1 MKYPSFN
8 LETIEDVEE
17 IKNPKEV
24 KSEKFHLIEET
35 KIDENMSDLSIST
48 SKIQIKENS
57 TYDILYQNQSNS
69 IDGYSLFDKQ
79 KNNKSKESFKNK

>member
-48 SKIQIKENS
+48 SKIQIKDNS